1 MTAHY
6 GPSVPAQRALAAW
19 RIASSGGFM
28 LLDRPALIRRQR
40 GRCYLCTTPLAN
52 ATIPKKLR
60 AMSRDHVFP
69 KSRGAGTAANYLLA
83 HMGCNS
89 RKSDRWPYPC
99 EVIFLAA
106 IYAEPARPRR

>member
-1 MTAHY
+1 MTVHY
-6 GPSVPAQRALAAW
+6 GPSVAAQRALAAW
-19 RIASSGGFM
+19 RIASDGRM
-28 LLDRPALIRRQR
+28 ILLDRPALLHRQR
-40 GRCYLCTTPLAN
+40 ARCYLCATPLAN

-60 AMSRDHVFP
+60 MMSRDHVFP
-69 KSRGAGTAANYLLA
+69 KSRGAGAQANYLLA

-106 IYAEPARPRR
+106 IYAGPAPRRR